1 MAKQRTL
8 GYKAGLLP
16 QGSVPS
22 TLRTLTTQLCT
33 RIEAAATVPAIIR
46 STATLQKTLEQ

>member
-1 MAKQRTL
+1 VYPGRNPA
-8 GYKAGLLP
+8 LLP

-46 STATLQKTLEQ
+46 GTATLQKILER